1 MRKRKALLKRWL
13 YFSSFPYGY
22 EFLANRTVDLNDRLD
37 EVINQSTN
45 KFNIIK
51 DNVRKK
57 NLIFLKFLK
66 IQINLIGKQIEEE
79 NEKAANFLERKN
91 HYIKVLEQKIDERFN
106 QEAQIREEIGNKLF
120 TIIDDKFNALKNE
133 ISKESGNRFECIE
146 NLKSYLENDVP
157 KLNEMLNNE
166 KIKREEGD
174 DAIDKKITDEITQ
187 VQEVITTDKKNREQ
201 TEEAILEM
209 LRVLVTKSKAD
220 IEAEREEREK
230 TEETLISLLEDTCS
244 NLSQQEQGII

>member
-1 MRKRKALLKRWL
+1 M
-13 YFSSFPYGY
+13 
-22 EFLANRTVDLNDRLD
+22 
-37 EVINQSTN
+37 
-45 KFNIIK
+45 
-51 DNVRKK
+51 
-57 NLIFLKFLK
+57 
-66 IQINLIGKQIEEE
+66 
-79 NEKAANFLERKN
+79 
-91 HYIKVLEQKIDERFN
+91 EQKIDERFN

-120 TIIDDKFNALKNE
+120 SIIDDKFNALKNE

-174 DAIDKKITDEITQ
+174 DTIDK
-187 VQEVITTDKKNREQ
+187 
-201 TEEAILEM
+201 EAILEM

-244 NLSQQEQGII
+244 KLTQQEQGII

>member
-1 MRKRKALLKRWL
+1 M
-13 YFSSFPYGY
+13 
-22 EFLANRTVDLNDRLD
+22 DLNDRLD
-37 EVINQSTN
+37 EVISQSSS

-51 DNVRKK
+51 DNVSFY
-57 NLIFLKFLK
+57 LYIY
-66 IQINLIGKQIEEE
+66 IMQINLIGKQIEEE
-79 NEKAANFLERKN
+79 NEKAANFLEKKN
-91 HYIKVLEQKIDERFN
+91 AYIKTLEQKIDERFN
-106 QEAQIREEIGNKLF
+106 QEAQIREEVGSKLL
-120 TIIDDKFNALKNE
+120 TIIEDKFSSLKNE
-133 ISKESGNRFECIE
+133 ISKESANRFECIE

-174 DAIDKKITDEITQ
+174 DGIDKKVTEEIMA
-187 VQEVITTDKKNREQ
+187 VQGTISEDKKNRET

-230 TEETLISLLEDTCS
+230 TEETLIALLEDTCS
-244 NLSQQEQGII
+244 KLTNVQQEQGYM

>member
-1 MRKRKALLKRWL
+1 MIKKIINLLIFVKQTTTETIKN
-13 YFSSFPYGY
+13 SKY
-22 EFLANRTVDLNDRLD
+22 EFLENRTVDLNDRLD

-51 DNVRKK
+51 DSVRI
-57 NLIFLKFLK
+57 NIILCK

-79 NEKAANFLERKN
+79 NEKAANFLEHKN
-91 HYIKVLEQKIDERFN
+91 HYIKILEQKIDERFN
-106 QEAQIREEIGNKLF
+106 QEAQIREEIGNKLIN
-120 TIIDDKFNALKNE
+120 IIDDKFNALKTE

-174 DAIDKKITDEITQ
+174 DTIDKKITDEISQ
-187 VQEVITTDKKNREQ
+187 VQEVITNDKKNREQ

-220 IEAEREEREK
+220 IESEREEREK
-230 TEETLISLLEDTCS
+230 TEEILISLLEDTC
-244 NLSQQEQGII
+244 NKLAQQE

>member
-1 MRKRKALLKRWL
+1 M
-13 YFSSFPYGY
+13 
-22 EFLANRTVDLNDRLD
+22 
-37 EVINQSTN
+37 
-45 KFNIIK
+45 
-51 DNVRKK
+51 
-57 NLIFLKFLK
+57 
-66 IQINLIGKQIEEE
+66 IGKQIEEE
-79 NEKAANFLERKN
+79 NEKAENFLERKN
-91 HYIKVLEQKIDERFN
+91 HYIQLLEQKIDERFN

-120 TIIDDKFNALKNE
+120 NIIDDKFNAFKNE

-174 DAIDKKITDEITQ
+174 DTIDKKTTDEIMQ
-187 VQEVITTDKKNREQ
+187 VQEVITNDKKNREQ

-220 IEAEREEREK
+220 IEAEREERER

-244 NLSQQEQGII
+244 KLTNCQQDQ

>member
-1 MRKRKALLKRWL
+1 MSNNNSMNLNLERLNRLNEKLNNTTSDNIKNTK
-13 YFSSFPYGY
+13 Y
-22 EFLANRTVDLNDRLD
+22 EFLTNRTIDLNDRLD
-37 EVINQSTN
+37 EVISQSNN
-45 KFNIIK
+45 KFNIVK
-51 DNVRKK
+51 DS
-57 NLIFLKFLK
+57 
-66 IQINLIGKQIEEE
+66 INMIGKQIEEE
-79 NEKAANFLERKN
+79 NEKAQNFLQKKN
-91 HYIKVLEQKIDERFN
+91 NFITLLEQKIDERFK
-106 QEAQIREEIGNKLF
+106 QEAQIREEIGNKLLSV
-120 TIIDDKFNALKNE
+120 IDDKFNSLKIE

-174 DAIDKKITDEITQ
+174 DSLDKKTTEEIMQ
-187 VQEVITTDKKNREQ
+187 VQEVIINDKKNREQ

-230 TEETLISLLEDTCS
+230 TEETLIALLEDTCS
-244 NLSQQEQGII
+244 KLTEAQQEKGYI